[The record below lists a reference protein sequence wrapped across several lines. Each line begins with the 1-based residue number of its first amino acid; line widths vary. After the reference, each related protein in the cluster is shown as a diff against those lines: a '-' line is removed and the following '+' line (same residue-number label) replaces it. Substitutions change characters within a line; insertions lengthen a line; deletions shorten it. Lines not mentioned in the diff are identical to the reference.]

1 MSRLDK
7 KFKELKKS
15 GGKALITFITAGDP
29 DLDATC
35 DMVVTLADA
44 GADIV
49 ELGVPFSDPLADG
62 PTIQKASGRALA
74 GGVTLKKI
82 LAAVVEIRQR
92 TNIPLVL
99 MSYYNPIFSYGLEKF
114 VAAAAAAGVDGV
126 IVPDLPLEESL
137 PLRTLAAG
145 KLAVVPLAAPTTSA
159 TRLKEIVAGGSG
171 FLYYVTV
178 VGITGTRT
186 SLPPELTATLDRVK
200 KIAGNL
206 PLAAGFGIS
215 TPEQAALVGRHSDA
229 IIVGS
234 ALVKIIAESGAGDDG
249 RKKLSGFVKTLRQAL
264 DDIKGIKDNESNN

>member
-7 KFKELKKS
+7 KFKALKTS
-15 GGKALITFITAGDP
+15 GSKALITFITAGDP

-35 DMVVTLADA
+35 DLVVTLAEA
-44 GADIV
+44 GADVV

-62 PTIQKASGRALA
+62 PTIQKASSRALA

-82 LAAVVEIRQR
+82 LAAVIEIRQR
-92 TNIPLVL
+92 TDIPLVL
-99 MSYYNPIFSYGLEKF
+99 MSYYNPIYSYGLEKF
-114 VAAAAAAGVDGV
+114 VADASAVGVDGV

-137 PLRTLAAG
+137 LLRRLAAG
-145 KLAVVPLAAPTTSA
+145 KLAVVPLAAPTTA
-159 TRLKEIVAGGSG
+159 DARLKELVAAGSG

-178 VGITGTRT
+178 TGITGTRT

-200 KIAGNL
+200 KIAGDL

-215 TPEQAALVGRHSDA
+215 TPEQAEMVGRHSDA

-234 ALVKIIAESGAGDDG
+234 ALVEIIANSGAAAGG
-249 RKKLSGFVKTLRQAL
+249 REKLFGFVKTLRRAL
-264 DDIKGIKDNESNN
+264 DILPEN

>member
-1 MSRLDK
+1 MSRLDE
-7 KFKELKKS
+7 KFKELKSS
-15 GGKALITFITAGDP
+15 GRKALITFITAGDP

-35 DMVVTLADA
+35 DLVVTLDDA

-62 PTIQKASGRALA
+62 PTIQKASSRALA
-74 GGVTLKKI
+74 QGVTLKKI

-92 TNIPLVL
+92 TDIPLVL

-114 VAAAAAAGVDGV
+114 VVDAAAAGVDGV

-137 PLRTLAAG
+137 PLRTLAAD
-145 KLAVVPLAAPTTSA
+145 KLAVVPLAAPTTA
-159 TRLKEIVAGGSG
+159 DERLKEIVAAGSG

-178 VGITGTRT
+178 TGITGTRT
-186 SLPPELTATLDRVK
+186 CLPPELAATLDRVK
-200 KIAGNL
+200 KIAGDL

-215 TPEQAALVGRHSDA
+215 TPEQAQLVGKHSDA

-234 ALVKIIAESGAGDDG
+234 ALVEIIANSGAAASG
-249 RKKLSGFVKTLRQAL
+249 RKKLLDFVATLRQSL
-264 DDIKGIKDNESNN
+264 DVLSDN

>member
-1 MSRLDK
+1 MSRLDE
-7 KFKELKKS
+7 KFTELKKNDR
-15 GGKALITFITAGDP
+15 KALITFITAGDP

-35 DMVVTLADA
+35 DLVVTLADA
-44 GADIV
+44 GADVV

-74 GGVTLKKI
+74 QGVTLKKI
-82 LAAVVEIRQR
+82 LAAVTRIRQR
-92 TNIPLVL
+92 TDIPLVL

-114 VAAAAAAGVDGV
+114 VPDAVAAGVDGV

-137 PLRTLAAG
+137 PLRNLSAG
-145 KLAVVPLAAPTTSA
+145 KLAVVPLAAPTTSER
-159 TRLKEIVAGGSG
+159 RLQEIVAAGSG

-178 VGITGTRT
+178 TGITGTRS

-200 KIAGNL
+200 KIAGDL

-215 TPEQAALVGRHSDA
+215 TPEQARFVGRHSDA

-234 ALVKIIAESGAGDDG
+234 ALVEIIARSGAAASGQKELFDFVANLRQSLDN
-249 RKKLSGFVKTLRQAL
+249 LSGQ
-264 DDIKGIKDNESNN
+264 

>member
-1 MSRLDK
+1 MSRLDE
-7 KFKELKKS
+7 KFQELKSS
-15 GGKALITFITAGDP
+15 GSKALITFITAGDP

-35 DMVVTLADA
+35 DLVVTLAES

-74 GGVTLKKI
+74 RGVTLKKI
-82 LAAVVEIRQR
+82 LTAVTEIRKR
-92 TNIPLVL
+92 TDIPLVL
-99 MSYYNPIFSYGLEKF
+99 MSYYNPVFSYGLEKF
-114 VAAAAAAGVDGV
+114 VAEATAAGVDGV

-145 KLAVVPLAAPTTSA
+145 KLAVVPLAAPTTA
-159 TRLKEIVAGGSG
+159 EDRLKEIVAAGSG

-178 VGITGTRT
+178 TGITGTRT

-200 KIAGNL
+200 KIAGDL

-215 TPEQAALVGRHSDA
+215 TPEQAQLVGRHSDA

-234 ALVKIIAESGAGDDG
+234 ALVEIIAASGATAGG
-249 RKKLSGFVKTLRQAL
+249 REKLSGFVKTLRQAL
-264 DDIKGIKDNESNN
+264 DLLSDN

>member
-1 MSRLDK
+1 MSRLDN
-7 KFKELKKS
+7 KFRALKNS
-15 GGKALITFITAGDP
+15 GRKALITFITAGDP
-29 DLDATC
+29 DLEATC
-35 DMVVTLADA
+35 DLVATLDES

-74 GGVTLKKI
+74 RGVTLKKI
-82 LAAVVEIRQR
+82 LAAVVKIRQR
-92 TNIPLVL
+92 TDIPLVL

-114 VAAAAAAGVDGV
+114 VADATAAGVDGV
-126 IVPDLPLEESL
+126 IVPDLPLEESEL
-137 PLRTLAAG
+137 LRELAAG
-145 KLAVVPLAAPTTSA
+145 KLAVIPLAAPTTDDQ
-159 TRLKEIVAGGSG
+159 RLQEIVAAGRG

-200 KIAGNL
+200 KIAAEL

-215 TPEQAALVGRHSDA
+215 TPEQAALVGKHSDA

-234 ALVKIIAESGAGDDG
+234 ALVEIIAEAGAGDVG
-249 RKKLSGFVKTLRQAL
+249 RKELSTFITGLRQSL
-264 DDIKGIKDNESNN
+264 DDIGCKF